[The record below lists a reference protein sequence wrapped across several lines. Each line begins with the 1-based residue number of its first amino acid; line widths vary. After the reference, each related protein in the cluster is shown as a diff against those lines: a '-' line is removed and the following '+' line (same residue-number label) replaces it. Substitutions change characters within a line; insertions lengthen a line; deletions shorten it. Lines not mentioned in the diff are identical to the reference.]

1 MMVWMAMIVGPGG
14 GNGWGREGRK
24 PGRREGRRVG
34 GMSSKEG
41 ETEGVR
47 EEGGLDYLEGGV
59 KGRKGL

>member
-1 MMVWMAMIVGPGG
+1 MMVCMVMIVGPWG
-14 GNGWGREGRK
+14 GNGWRRREGWK

-47 EEGGLDYLEGGV
+47 GRGGLDCLEG
-59 KGRKGL
+59 

>member
-1 MMVWMAMIVGPGG
+1 MDGG
-14 GNGWGREGRK
+14 GREGRK